1 MEQKRFHLPSVFVNH
16 GKKNMP
22 GALVAVIALGMLCL
36 ALASRQS
43 VLIVKT
49 LNPDRTVLCARMTE
63 GEEWAVSYT
72 HSVNKRPVYDYLQI
86 RGTQLLIARSRYD
99 AFGAGMPET
108 TTPENPL
115 RVGKN
120 GWLEYT
126 VNRLVPDVR
135 IFVGRVA
142 GHRLHLKGREIPF
155 ASLANP
161 GKTLCFSSEKMSLWR
176 ILAEGCLWKQATI

>member
-1 MEQKRFHLPSVFVNH
+1 MERKSSYLFPVFVKH
-16 GKKNMP
+16 FKRNMP
-22 GALVAVIALGMLCL
+22 GALITVIALGMLYLLL
-36 ALASRQS
+36 APTQS
-43 VLIVKT
+43 VLVVKT
-49 LNPDRTVLCARMTE
+49 LNPDTTVLCACMTE
-63 GEEWAVSYT
+63 GEELAVSYV
-72 HSVNKRPVYDYLQI
+72 HSVNKRPVYDYLRIQ
-86 RGTQLLIARSRYD
+86 GDKLLIARSRYD

-115 RVGKN
+115 RVGTD

-142 GHRLHLKGREIPF
+142 KHILHLKGHQIPF

-161 GKTLCFSSEKMSLWR
+161 GSALCFSSEKKSLFYT
-176 ILAEGCLWKQATI
+176 LTEGCLWK